1 MDTSGLRK
9 GGEESKN
16 IFTSIGKTAENIGQ
30 NIDGVFDNIG
40 KKIAAIFTVDM
51 AGKFIKNVVNV
62 RGEFQQLEVAFSTL
76 LRSEE
81 KANQLMSDAVDLAA
95 KTPFDLQGVANGA
108 RQLIAYGFESEKVM
122 DTMRRL
128 GDVAAGLGLPLE
140 RLTYLYGTTRVQGRL
155 YARDMLQFTN
165 SGIPLLDEL
174 AKMYG
179 KTTAQINEMVSAGK
193 IGFSDVEKVIRKMT
207 DEGGQFAN
215 LMERESKTITGQISN
230 IGDAIDTMFNEIG
243 KKSEGFINT
252 ALSGVSYLVENY
264 EKVGQAIGDA
274 VVMFGAY
281 KAALMTVS
289 AAHTVA
295 AATAKGYTVAELAQY
310 RALLL
315 VEKAQKLLN
324 KTMLANPYVL
334 AATAIAGIV
343 TWSIR
348 YNKSIND
355 GTRAISELEKATKR
369 LNKENREKEAAA
381 QEHIK
386 TLRDEKSTQNQRE
399 EAIRSLINTYP
410 ELISKYKDQK
420 AELIDIRQLELDIS
434 NIQLTRQMN
443 NDVALLNE
451 YNRELASL
459 NAEMA
464 KAKEAMNDSST
475 ADTAV
480 QSFQSLQTEIT
491 NTEKKISA
499 LEDRLYGDTYSSLMN
514 GPEKPSGA
522 AGGQS
527 GSIRSLNDIVKDIK
541 NYQTQINELRKKAN
555 TGLTEQEAASLQE
568 LEKSL
573 KSAKDEYQS
582 FAGVAYDKKT
592 DTKAEDKRKQ
602 AIKKFGEDAA
612 ELIVS
617 VEDDITSKQLEA
629 MADGAEKVSKQQELE
644 LKQLMDRAK
653 KIGEQMNALYQG
665 NTDLAARPHVDASIL
680 NAMGWNAGSGTATVF
695 SSDYDIRDKS
705 GKSRRILVTPILPDG
720 QVLSQNELER
730 YIDEVLEGSSDILAA
745 DKAGK
750 SIVIGVDVDEN
761 AGEQLHEMQELY
773 DALLD
778 AVNRYGEAVRSTDI
792 TNKIASYQTDES
804 KRKKMAAQLEE
815 DLALLKKLRSEAKEG
830 SNTADLDSAI
840 AGIENQ
846 QMQNSGLADFKTYQE
861 KVLDIQKKYQ
871 ELRNAAVAEGN
882 EERLRLVNKGEQ
894 EALSSLDSEMLME
907 SDTWTKLFTDLGSLT
922 YKEARDM
929 IEKVQAQLGN
939 LKLSPIDYQTVVENL
954 NKAKQEI
961 ATDNPFRSL
970 VAYWKDYKKA
980 QDDASKPQAV
990 QGMMDSI
997 NSIVGNVSKAG
1008 DALSEMFSSFG
1019 NDELADGIG
1028 TAVDLLGDMGT
1039 AATGVG
1045 KIMSGDILG
1054 GVTDIIT
1061 GLADAITVF
1070 NRLHD
1075 NAYQK
1080 AIEEDAKLID
1090 NLKNIYDELSE
1101 KISSAFGSNASGLI
1115 EKQNAALRQQNSL
1128 IQDQIRNEQSK
1139 KRSDEDAI
1147 KEYQDAIK
1155 ENNRLIEDNKRAAL
1169 DAILGEDIMSAIS
1182 SFSEA
1187 IADAWA
1193 NGETAAKN
1201 AKDTVKKMLQQTVIE
1216 AVKAY
1221 VQASGAMERIRL
1233 TIKDAMADEIITE
1246 DERNR
1251 IETQAQQLADE
1262 VQKKYGWAD
1271 KLFGDQEA
1279 TTREAATKNSLGAS
1293 QESVDESNGRLTAI
1307 QGIADDIRTE
1317 QRIQTSLIQD
1327 VRSQSAMI
1335 AEEVMGIHSDTSEIR
1350 AAAFE
1355 MQSYLK
1361 EIKSNV
1367 GTITD
1372 KGVNML

>member
-16 IFTSIGKTAENIGQ
+16 IFTSIGQTAERIGQ

-81 KANQLMSDAVDLAA
+81 KANQLMSDAVELAA

-108 RQLIAYGFESEKVM
+108 RQLIAYGFESENVM
-122 DTMRRL
+122 DIMRRL

-179 KTTAQINEMVSAGK
+179 KTTAEINEMVSAGK

-215 LMERESKTITGQISN
+215 LMEKQSKTITGQISN

-281 KAALMTVS
+281 KAALMTVK
-289 AAHTVA
+289 AVEM
-295 AATAKGYTVAELAQY
+295 ATAKATIAANAGVSVSYLNKVAVLRKVVAAQNM
-310 RALLL
+310 
-315 VEKAQKLLN
+315 LN

-334 AATAIAGIV
+334 AATAIAGLAAV
-343 TWSIR
+343 LLRTAKAADQGAQGMKNFNS
-348 YNKSIND
+348 YVEKQNEK
-355 GTRAISELEKATKR
+355 LE
-369 LNKENREKEAAA
+369 ENRKKSEECLSVASDVTKEDT
-381 QEHIK
+381 ERK
-386 TLRDEKSTQNQRE
+386 K
-399 EAIRSLINTYP
+399 AIADLIEIYP
-410 ELISKYKDQK
+410 GILDKYKDE
-420 AELIDIRQLELDIS
+420 ADALGHILEIKKQIS
-434 NIQLTRQMN
+434 AQDL
-443 NDVALLNE
+443 
-451 YNRELASL
+451 
-459 NAEMA
+459 
-464 KAKEAMNDSST
+464 
-475 ADTAV
+475 
-480 QSFQSLQTEIT
+480 T
-491 NTEKKISA
+491 NTWNEDSAKLEELEGKLRNINEAISVNERSGWGAQAVLSLRNDKNAIEAEISA
-499 LEDRLYGDTYSSLMN
+499 LKKKMSQYESAFYE
-514 GPEKPSGA
+514 GPAKPSGA

-592 DTKAEDKRKQ
+592 DTKAEDKRKE

-617 VEDDITSKQLEA
+617 VEDDITSKQIEA

-871 ELRNAAVAEGN
+871 DLRNAAVAEGN

-907 SDTWTKLFTDLGSLT
+907 SDTWTKLFTNLGSLT

-980 QDDASKPQAV
+980 QDDASKSQAV

-1008 DALSEMFSSFG
+1008 DALSGMFSSFG

-1061 GLADAITVF
+1061 GLADAVTVF

-1090 NLKNIYDELSE
+1090 NLKSSYDELSD

-1193 NGETAAKN
+1193 NGETAAKS
-1201 AKDTVKKMLQQTVIE
+1201 AKDTVKKMLQQTVTE

-1221 VQASGAMERIRL
+1221 VQASGAMERIRM

-1317 QRIQTSLIQD
+1317 QRIQTGLIQD
-1327 VRSQSAMI
+1327 LRSQSSLI
-1335 AEEVMGIHSDTSEIR
+1335 AEEIMGIHNDTSEIR
-1350 AAAFE
+1350 LAMAD
-1355 MQSYLK
+1355 MQSSIK

-1367 GTITD
+1367 GTMAD
-1372 KGVNML
+1372 KGVNLL